1 VKRLKSDRFVTELSK
16 DNPPA
21 YEVED
26 GETFVVETLDC
37 RGGFVQRDGILTPG
51 GPAPNPATGP
61 IEVTGSRPGEAI
73 AVTIH
78 DIQTADWGFIG
89 GGQDVK
95 SIVVEIEDGIA
106 TYPWGL
112 RLPVSPI
119 MGVIGLAPPGD
130 AFSTMVP
137 SDWGGNLDTVDV
149 CAGAT
154 VYLPVTIPGGMLMVG
169 DVHALQG
176 DSECSGTGV
185 ECAAEVTLTV
195 RRVTDPLWP
204 SVYLVRDEKLMIFS
218 HGETVDDAAWG
229 AVASMAE
236 LLTKLTGLSDF
247 ESRGLLSTAGEVRI
261 SQIVNPKK
269 TCRAIIPKEAIPNDW
284 PF

>member
-1 VKRLKSDRFVTELSK
+1 MKRLKSDRFVTQLSK
-16 DNPPA
+16 DDPPA
-21 YEVED
+21 YTAED

-37 RGGFVQRDGILTPG
+37 RGGFVQRDGVLKPG
-51 GPAPNPATGP
+51 GPDPNPATGP

-78 DIQTADWGFIG
+78 DVQTADWGFIG
-89 GGQDVK
+89 GGEDAK

-106 TYPWGL
+106 IYPWGL

-119 MGVIGLAPPGD
+119 VGVIALAPPGD

-137 SDWGGNLDTVDV
+137 SDSGGNLDTVDV

-154 VYLPVTIPGGMLMVG
+154 IYLPVAIPGGMLTVG

-195 RRVTDPLWP
+195 RRVKDPLWP
-204 SVYLVRDEKLMIFS
+204 SVYLVRDDKLMVFS

-269 TCRAIIPKEAIPNDW
+269 TCRAIIPREAIPNHW

>member
-1 VKRLKSDRFVTELSK
+1 MKRLKSDRFVTQLSK
-16 DNPPA
+16 DDPPA
-21 YEVED
+21 YTAED

-37 RGGFVQRDGILTPG
+37 RGGFVQRDGILKPG

-78 DIQTADWGFIG
+78 DVQTADWGFIG
-89 GGQDVK
+89 GGEDAK

-106 TYPWGL
+106 IYPWGL

-119 MGVIGLAPPGD
+119 VGVIALAPPGD

-137 SDWGGNLDTVDV
+137 SDSGGNLDTVDV

-154 VYLPVTIPGGMLMVG
+154 IYLPVAIPGGMLTVG

-176 DSECSGTGV
+176 DSECSGTGL

-195 RRVTDPLWP
+195 RRVKDPLWP
-204 SVYLVRDEKLMIFS
+204 SVYLVRDDKLMVFS

-269 TCRAIIPKEAIPNDW
+269 TCRAIIPREAIPNHW